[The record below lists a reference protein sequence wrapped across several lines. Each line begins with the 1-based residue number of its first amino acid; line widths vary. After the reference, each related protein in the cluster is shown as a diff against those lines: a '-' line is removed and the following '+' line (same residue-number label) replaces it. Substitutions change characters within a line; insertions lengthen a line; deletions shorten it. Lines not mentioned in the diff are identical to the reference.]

1 MLPAMHWSLALKV
14 GSAAKN
20 GTVIQSRRRASSAYA
35 LSRVCTRVTWAGD
48 SAACG
53 SIVGFPWTL
62 PSFHAV
68 TTLLQTK
75 VDSLWPCTFSAI
87 SCGERLQGTG
97 CRRSTEDLV
106 LLVAR
111 HQPTVG
117 QHSICSCSAC
127 SCLWLRPC
135 ACTLRRPRRRASRL
149 RKCSARPLSWP
160 W

>member
-20 GTVIQSRRRASSAYA
+20 GTVIQSRTCIQRTLLLVCARAQPEP
-35 LSRVCTRVTWAGD
+35 GD
-48 SAACG
+48 SAA
-53 SIVGFPWTL
+53 
-62 PSFHAV
+62 AV
-68 TTLLQTK
+68 DRRLLL
-75 VDSLWPCTFSAI
+75 DPRP
-87 SCGERLQGTG
+87 SCGYNSPAPFAHTNVSCAASDFRELAEVH
-97 CRRSTEDLV
+97 RRSRSPR
-106 LLVAR
+106 LVAR